1 MPEMTGYHVEA
12 LRDEAHHHHQLHHLR
27 GVLNVRRDCQ
37 YPPSMALLGMF
48 CRNLGW
54 RRFFVSLA
62 RFGRLE
68 AGQKKVFK
76 ISAIA

>member
-1 MPEMTGYHVEA
+1 
-12 LRDEAHHHHQLHHLR
+12 
-27 GVLNVRRDCQ
+27 
-37 YPPSMALLGMF
+37 MALLGMF